1 MSLEHPKKSSLG
13 WRVWSPLET
22 WHSRLNKG
30 AMFGGIS
37 DNYRRKEIPMKR
49 TVFSVMSIGLLAST
63 TLLTAQPKSEAQ
75 ELRSCSLE
83 TLHGQ
88 YLFSANGMLF
98 PPAFGVSKP
107 SASAAAGY
115 SIYNGDGTGTD
126 YVTFT
131 IEGVDVHTASPA
143 PMTYTLNPDC
153 TGTRKVLPDGPNFN
167 IFVATNGSGL
177 TEVSTDPGFAV
188 SFSDNRVG
196 RAR

>member
-1 MSLEHPKKSSLG
+1 
-13 WRVWSPLET
+13 
-22 WHSRLNKG
+22 
-30 AMFGGIS
+30 
-37 DNYRRKEIPMKR
+37 MKR
-49 TVFSVMSIGLLAST
+49 TRFLVMSISLLAGT

-75 ELRSCSLE
+75 EMSGCSLE

-88 YLFSANGMLF
+88 YLFSASGMLF

-126 YVTFT
+126 HVTFT
-131 IEGVDVHTASPA
+131 IEGIDVHGASPT
-143 PMTYTLNPDC
+143 PTTYTLNPDC
-153 TGTRKVLPDGPNFN
+153 TGTKKVLPSGPNFN
-167 IFVATNGSGL
+167 IFVASNGSGL

-196 RAR
+196 RSR